1 MSGLGGVFFF
11 FWFFFLACFIL
22 ILFELCCKGERF
34 TELLSPLYVI

>member
-1 MSGLGGVFFF
+1 MGLVGFVFFGGVV
-11 FWFFFLACFIL
+11 FLVCFIL

>member
-1 MSGLGGVFFF
+1 MSGLGGFFF
-11 FWFFFLACFIL
+11 FGFFFLVCFIL

>member
-1 MSGLGGVFFF
+1 MGLVGFFF
-11 FWFFFLACFIL
+11 FGFFSWCVFIL

>member
-1 MSGLGGVFFF
+1 MGLVGFFVSVF
-11 FWFFFLACFIL
+11 LLVCFIL